1 MKIVILGAGTVGTS
15 IADMLCRDRHSVTVV
30 DSQAARVRAI
40 NERLDVRAVTGNAAQ
55 SSILFQAGVL
65 DCDLCL
71 AVTGS
76 DEVNMVAASI
86 AKGMGSRRTV
96 ARVFAPVYRDL
107 STFDYQRHFR
117 IDRML
122 SLEQLSAMELARAI
136 RHSGAVAVEHFARGE
151 LEVQEL
157 VVEEGT
163 RAVRRPL
170 AELRLPRGVRI
181 GSVARN
187 GSTRIAVA
195 SDQLQ
200 PGERI
205 TLIGTQEEI
214 DEVRDWFQ
222 RESPPRHRVVIAGG
236 GETGYHLARSLE
248 GRRFSVV
255 LMDSNRERCDFL
267 AAHLKHTTVVHADA
281 TQRAVLEEE
290 RVGNADFFASC
301 TGDDEDNILAGV
313 EARELG
319 AKSIL
324 AIVSRPDYGQ
334 IVGKL
339 GIDHVVSPRVV
350 MAKEIRGL
358 LNTGPVVSRMP
369 LAGAGGIS
377 VVELEVRPGVPA
389 TQGTLAQLPLP
400 DQSLIAA
407 VIHETYVRV
416 PGGEDHISPGDAVIA
431 LVADSAFDELVKLF
445 NGD

>member
-55 SSILFQAGVL
+55 SSVLFQAGVL

-86 AKGMGSRRTV
+86 AKGMGSRRSV

-157 VVEEGT
+157 TVEEGT
-163 RAVRRPL
+163 KAVRRPL
-170 AELRLPRGVRI
+170 SELRLPRGVRI
-181 GSVARN
+181 GSVARD
-187 GSTRIAVA
+187 GTTRIAMA

-214 DEVRDWFQ
+214 DEIRDWFQ
-222 RESPPRHRVVIAGG
+222 RESPPRQRVVIAGG

-248 GRRFSVV
+248 GRRFSIV
-255 LMDSNRERCDFL
+255 LMDANRERCDFL

-281 TQRAVLEEE
+281 TQRAALEEE

-319 AKSIL
+319 AKTIL

-377 VVELEVRPGVPA
+377 VVELEVRPDVPA
-389 TQGTLAQLPLP
+389 TQGTLAELPLP

-416 PGGEDHISPGDAVIA
+416 PGGDDRICPGDAVIA
-431 LVADSAFDELVKLF
+431 LVADTVFDDLVKLF
-445 NGD
+445 NGR